1 MAQKPKTLPFS
12 RYALIFSA
20 LTVVLYLLFAL
31 LSYQQYHLARD
42 ALHASDV
49 EGAQEELQG
58 AANKALADLREG
70 VASLSRWDEIAQ
82 QLNNPAYF
90 TYWYTH
96 RIQGPDGL
104 DSRFESLMLYNSEG
118 KALSRIE
125 SETLP
130 HQIDPVGLQERYYQ
144 LEGDV
149 LIHFF
154 VPVWDSVN
162 GRKQGYLGLSARLL
176 PSVQRLH
183 IFRLIDPQT
192 LSFASNKQFETVEEI
207 LAGARF
213 ELLPTRRF
221 ALIDSLVSDVLIT
234 MGVLVVLPS
243 LILVVTFTRF
253 AGRAIRRVPEIVG
266 LLREHGQAPPAE
278 LAGTLS
284 RIRSGLQISELYTA
298 EQFVIEYHEELS
310 STNAVLDEKNQEL
323 WTMAHQDALTGVRNR
338 RAFDD
343 YLETLQGLNQRKSH
357 NLSLRLM
364 LCDINHFKAI
374 NDSYGHQVGDGV
386 LKGASDCLQRA
397 LRSNEMLFRLGGD
410 EFACVLQDVDAAQ
423 AISVARRCESEVR
436 NYPFGDLGLKEPVR
450 LSIGISDATENGRF
464 SIKELLRQA
473 DMAMYAS
480 KRPGSRSI
488 SVYDPRM
495 AGDTG
500 GIFSTSAN
508 EAVYRAIIH
517 GEGVQMHYQP
527 VRDTGGSGRSYYE
540 SLIRLERGGR
550 LIYPGEIFPVVESR
564 HLELDLD
571 QAVIRQVLSDLEA
584 GLIPEGTGVSVN
596 LSAPSIV
603 HDEVT
608 EWLQPFLAFRDR
620 YRLIVEVT
628 ETSLITQMDAA
639 RDNLAQ
645 MRRLGFLIALDDF
658 GSGYSS
664 LRYLTSMPVDIV
676 KFDISLVH
684 ALEIPAQRR
693 LVQHLVELIK
703 DAGQQVVAEGIE
715 TEEMLEAVTQVG
727 FHCVQGYLLGK
738 PERLKR
744 PNDPVSATP
753 V

>member
-1 MAQKPKTLPFS
+1 MAKKPKTLPFS

-20 LTVVLYLLFAL
+20 LTVALYLVFAL
-31 LSYQQYHLARD
+31 LSYQQYNLARE
-42 ALHASDV
+42 ALRASDID
-49 EGAQEELQG
+49 GASEELHG
-58 AANKALADLREG
+58 AVNKALADLREG
-70 VASLSRWDEIAQ
+70 VGSLSEWDEIVQ

-90 TYWYTH
+90 VYWYTH

-104 DSRFESLMLYNSEG
+104 DSRFEDLMLYDTEG
-118 KALSRIE
+118 RALSRFE
-125 SETLP
+125 SKTLP
-130 HQIDPVGLQERYYQ
+130 HSIDPVGLQERYHTSDG
-144 LEGDV
+144 EV

-154 VPVWDSVN
+154 VPVLEGGN
-162 GRKQGYLGLSARLL
+162 GRKQGYLGLSANLL
-176 PSVQRLH
+176 PAVQRLH
-183 IFRLIDPQT
+183 IFRLMDVKT
-192 LSFASNKQFETVEEI
+192 LSFTSENQFETVEDI

-213 ELLPTRRF
+213 KLLPTRRF
-221 ALIDSLVSDVLIT
+221 ALIDSLVRDVLVT

-253 AGRAIRRVPEIVG
+253 AGRAIRRVPEVVR
-266 LLREHGQAPPAE
+266 LLREHGQEPPGE
-278 LAGTLS
+278 LQGVLDS
-284 RIRSGLQISELYTA
+284 IRSGLQIRELYTA
-298 EQFVIEYHEELS
+298 EQFVIEYHDELT

-323 WTMAHQDALTGVRNR
+323 WTMAHQDALTGTRNR

-343 YLETLQGLNQRKSH
+343 YLETIQGLNQRKAH
-357 NLSLRLM
+357 DLNLRLM

-386 LKGASDCLQRA
+386 LKGVADCLQRA

-423 AISVARRCESEVR
+423 AISVARRCEGEVR
-436 NYPFGDLGLKEPVR
+436 IYPFAELGLTEPVR
-450 LSIGISDATENGRF
+450 LSIGISDETGGG
-464 SIKELLRQA
+464 SISVKELLRQA

-480 KRPGSRSI
+480 KRPGNRSI

-527 VRDTGGSGRSYYE
+527 VQDVAAGSLSYYE
-540 SLIRLERGGR
+540 SLIRLDRGGR

-571 QAVIRQVLSDLEA
+571 QAVIRQVLSDLDA
-584 GLIPEGTGVSVN
+584 GIIPAGTGVSVN

-603 HDEVT
+603 HDDVIQ
-608 EWLQPFLAFRDR
+608 WLQPFGEFLDR
-620 YRLIVEVT
+620 YRLVIEVT

-639 RDNLAQ
+639 RENLTE
-645 MRRLGFLIALDDF
+645 MRRRGFWIALDDF

-664 LRYLTSMPVDIV
+664 LRYLTSMPVDVV
-676 KFDISLVH
+676 KFDISLIH
-684 ALEIPAQRR
+684 ALGVPAQRR

-703 DAGQQVVAEGIE
+703 DAGQQVVAEGVE
-715 TEEMLEAVTQVG
+715 TQEMLETVTQVG

-738 PERLKR
+738 PERLTPPK
-744 PNDPVSATP
+744 DAVSATP
-753 V
+753 A